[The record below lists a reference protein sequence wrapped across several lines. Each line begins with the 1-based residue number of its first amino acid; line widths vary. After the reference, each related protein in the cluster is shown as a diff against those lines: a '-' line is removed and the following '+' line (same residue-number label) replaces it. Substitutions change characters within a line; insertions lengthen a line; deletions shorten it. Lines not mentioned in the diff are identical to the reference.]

1 MIPDANSDL
10 TYVTLSTKLFMGSE
24 MGISGLNGI
33 KDTWLEYGLQGMH
46 ENKKLRPLGH
56 SREIFGIGD
65 WWMSMNIGDLR
76 YVWSG

>member
-33 KDTWLEYGLQGMH
+33 KDT
-46 ENKKLRPLGH
+46 
-56 SREIFGIGD
+56 
-65 WWMSMNIGDLR
+65 
-76 YVWSG
+76 